1 MQFDNID
8 KQIVKALFTN
18 GRESLTNLKD
28 IIFKSDDETMSHTGI
43 AKRISKL
50 EDNTILKVQGNININ
65 KINYKTLF
73 ILMEWSNYDEI
84 RNIINS
90 YSECPRVFLLAQV
103 TGQYNLIMGV
113 IGQNLDVLHRYVNH
127 CGPTNKKGLLHSAL
141 IFGSD
146 FILPKF
152 LPINLFSGKS
162 NEQNCGNICSDC
174 EAYLDGKCD
183 GCGNF

>member
-1 MQFDNID
+1 MKFDSVD
-8 KQIVKALFTN
+8 KQIIKALFNN

-28 IIFKSDDETMSHTGI
+28 TIVKKDNESMSHTGI

-50 EDNTILKVQGNININ
+50 EDTGILKIQGNININ
-65 KINYKTLF
+65 EIGHKTLF

-84 RNIINS
+84 RSIIKS

-113 IGQNLDVLHRYVNH
+113 VGKNTDVLHRYINH

-141 IFGSD
+141 LFGSD
-146 FILPKF
+146 FIVPEF
-152 LPINLFSGKS
+152 LPLNLFSDKS

-174 EAYLDGKCD
+174 ESYLDGTCD
-183 GCGNF
+183 GCDNF

>member
-1 MQFDNID
+1 MKLDKVD
-8 KQIVKALFTN
+8 KQIIKALFN
-18 GRESLTNLKD
+18 SGRENLTSLKD
-28 IIFKSDDETMSHTGI
+28 IIFKKDNETMSHTGI

-50 EDNTILKVQGNININ
+50 EDTGILKVQGNINITE
-65 KINYKTLF
+65 INYKTLI
-73 ILMEWSNYDEI
+73 ILMEWSNFDEI
-84 RNIINS
+84 RSIIGS

-113 IGQNLDVLHRYVNH
+113 VGKNLDVLHRYVNH

-146 FILPKF
+146 FIVPEF
-152 LPINLFSGKS
+152 LPLNLFSDTS

-174 EAYLDGKCD
+174 EAYLDGRCD
-183 GCGNF
+183 GCDNF

>member
-1 MQFDNID
+1 MLFDKID
-8 KQIVKALFTN
+8 KQIIKGLFNN

-43 AKRISKL
+43 GKRISKL
-50 EDNTILKVQGNININ
+50 EDKRILKVQGNININ
-65 KINYKTLF
+65 EINYKTLF

-84 RNIINS
+84 RNIIDS
-90 YSECPRVFLLAQV
+90 YTECPRVFLLAQV

-113 IGQNLDVLHRYVNH
+113 IGQSLDVLHRYINH

-146 FILPKF
+146 FLVPKF
-152 LPINLFSGKS
+152 LPLNLFSGNS
-162 NEQNCGNICSDC
+162 NEQNCGNVCEDC
-174 EAYLDGKCD
+174 EAFLDGKCD

>member
-1 MQFDNID
+1 MLFDKID
-8 KQIVKALFTN
+8 KQIIKGLFNN

-28 IIFKSDDETMSHTGI
+28 SIFKSDNEKMSHTGI

-50 EDNTILKVQGNININ
+50 EDKGILKVQGNININ
-65 KINYKTLF
+65 KVNYKTLF
-73 ILMEWSNYDEI
+73 ILMEWGNYDEI
-84 RNIINS
+84 KNIINS

-113 IGQNLDVLHRYVNH
+113 LGQNLDVLHRYINH

-146 FILPKF
+146 FIAPKF
-152 LPINLFSGKS
+152 LPLNLFSSKS
-162 NEQNCGNICSDC
+162 NEQNCGNSCIDC

>member
-1 MQFDNID
+1 MQFDKID
-8 KQIVKALFTN
+8 KQIVKALFN
-18 GRESLTNLKD
+18 SGRESLTSLKD
-28 IIFKSDDETMSHTGI
+28 IIFKNNDETMSHTGI
-43 AKRISKL
+43 SKRISKL
-50 EDNTILKVQGNININ
+50 EENGVIKVQGNININ
-65 KINYKTLF
+65 ELNYKTLF

-84 RNIINS
+84 KSIMSS

-113 IGQNLDVLHRYVNH
+113 IGQSLDVLHRYVNY

-146 FILPKF
+146 FIVPKYLP
-152 LPINLFSGKS
+152 LNLFSNES
-162 NEQNCGNICSDC
+162 NEDNCGNICVDC

>member
-1 MQFDNID
+1 MPLDNID
-8 KQIVKALFTN
+8 KQIVTALFKS
-18 GRESLTNLKD
+18 GRESLTNLKE

-50 EDNTILKVQGNININ
+50 EDKGILKVQGNININ
-65 KINYKTLF
+65 EINYKTLF
-73 ILMEWSNYDEI
+73 ILMEWGNYEEI
-84 RNIINS
+84 KSIIKS

-113 IGQNLDVLHRYVNH
+113 IGQNLDVLHRYINH

-146 FILPKF
+146 FITPKF
-152 LPINLFSGKS
+152 LPLNLFSKES
-162 NEQNCGNICSDC
+162 NEQNCGNICVDC
-174 EAYLDGKCD
+174 EAYLNGKCD
-183 GCGNF
+183 GCGTF